1 MNFSKYSYSLLPL
14 IFTSLVYAAPIESVS
29 LSQVATST
37 SQTQNTPD
45 SSSTPESVAV
55 PANLNWQLM
64 QQNQKLDEEV
74 RRLRGALEEDEHTIQ
89 QLKKDLDSHYS
100 NLDQRL
106 QIVEQRLDADEKAA
120 ASEASP
126 SDSTS
131 TSEPTAQDQS
141 TPSASQPQVNST
153 PQTKGDA
160 NTTNNQEKPMSEKDA
175 YTVALTAYKQGGAK
189 QAISPME
196 KFIKNYPNSVYI
208 ANAHFWLAEFNLAIE
223 PANYT
228 TAKQNYEIVAK
239 QYPQSE
245 KASRALYQLYSIA
258 KEVDHNA
265 VSAKLYKQQIIT
277 KYPKSKEAGY
287 FKP

>member
-74 RRLRGALEEDEHTIQ
+74 RRLRGALEEDEYTIQ

-106 QIVEQRLDADEKAA
+106 QIVEQRLDADEKAT

-141 TPSASQPQVNST
+141 TPST
-153 PQTKGDA
+153 TQTKGD
-160 NTTNNQEKPMSEKDA
+160 TSTNNQEKPMSEKDA

-223 PANYT
+223 PANYA